1 MPRRPEKVPNDTFL
15 IYMDNK
21 VIFFSNF
28 GASSCST
35 WLPCNLCWSYSWYNT
50 LLILHNSM
58 FLFSVNNRSLL
69 IHVFCLLHFFPRF
82 HVNNWRI
89 NKSLRC
95 CGKPLLIHHFFR
107 ASNCRLLSTDSTSFG
122 LCMDWLTPLSLLP
135 LLLGQPLLI
144 LLLPCPLPQ
153 PNLKLISN
161 LLKPGGDICSP
172 CFPLSHNW
180 GWLYPHPWLP
190 PQLS

>member
-1 MPRRPEKVPNDTFL
+1 MSRRPEKVPNDTFL

-107 ASNCRLLSTDSTSFG
+107 ASNCRLLHGLYFFWAVHGLTHTLISITTSFG
-122 LCMDWLTPLSLLP
+122 PTLTNTLVTLP
-135 LLLGQPLLI
+135 VTTT
-144 LLLPCPLPQ
+144 
-153 PNLKLISN
+153 NLKTYL
-161 LLKPGGDICSP
+161 
-172 CFPLSHNW
+172 
-180 GWLYPHPWLP
+180 
-190 PQLS
+190 